1 VKDRNEVCHDNDSR
15 RLRDDRHEQH
25 DTAMKST
32 LEQLYPNT
40 RQILRDMGEW
50 AALGFYEGLDLPW
63 PRSYGLA
70 FRRLYENM
78 EICFRDGALLLP
90 SEPLPRAR
98 TKESHD
104 LWTAESLICDLH
116 HHCGLRLN
124 NTFVEE
130 KKKSFPQHAQFIDAL
145 VADLRTRL
153 PHFGGYTHSNPD
165 IRRVVSEG
173 FDAMERE
180 LDAEIAAVT
189 ALGDKADPGET
200 NLLAALKDYTVGVR
214 AFHSRVA
221 TELRKAA
228 AAASGTRR
236 EELTLIADSLA
247 VCFLKPST
255 TFLQG
260 LLAVNFAWML
270 DGCDSIGRVDQA
282 LGALYEA
289 DIRNKV
295 ITKDF
300 ARRLLDEFFQ
310 AFERFDG
317 WNVQI
322 GGYRPDGG
330 EGYNDLTREIIL
342 ACGRCRFRRP
352 NVAFRVTRKT
362 PDTTLIET
370 LTTLRDGSGRPALYN
385 DDLYVKTLREMD
397 LGLTDEDSREIG
409 FGGCTETMIAG
420 LSNVGSLEGKI
431 NLAKMVELTLHDGC
445 DPMTGKQ
452 EGPHTGRFQEFAD
465 FPEFLGAVKR
475 QIQYATDCFAAHNR
489 SALARRFTQGDPKL
503 YRTFFTRDCVKRRKS
518 FEAGGARYNWA
529 VVSYQGIANLIDSL
543 AAVRKCVFEDKS
555 VTRDELLAALQAD
568 FQGHEN
574 TRDKLKAAPK
584 FGNDDPY
591 VDEVARD
598 VIGYAWN
605 ELYSHETPRGG
616 RYLASCILFATYAE
630 AGKWVG
636 ALPDGRLARTAL
648 TDSVGPVQGRDT
660 HGPTA
665 MLKSVAKLPL
675 SVAVGT
681 PVLNIRFQKQFLA
694 TEKGLRSCADLIRT
708 FFDLGGMQIQVSVL
722 DKAEMLAAQKD
733 PEKHADLIVR
743 IGGYSEYF
751 TKLSRALQDSVIE
764 RTEHGAS
771 T

>member
-1 VKDRNEVCHDNDSR
+1 MKQLL
-15 RLRDDRHEQH
+15 LRAYP
-25 DTAMKST
+25 DTLA
-32 LEQLYPNT
+32 
-40 RQILRDMGEW
+40 RLRDMGEW
-50 AALGFYEGLDLPW
+50 AALGFYEGFELPW

-78 EICFRDGALLLP
+78 EIHFRDGALLLP

-98 TKESHD
+98 TMESHQVGA
-104 LWTAESLICDLH
+104 AESLICDFKH
-116 HHCGLRLN
+116 DCGLRVN
-124 NTFVEE
+124 DRIVEE
-130 KKKSFPQHAQFIDAL
+130 GRTRFPQHGPFLDAL
-145 VADLRTRL
+145 VADLRPRL
-153 PHFGGYTHSNPD
+153 QRFGGYTHSNPD
-165 IRRVVSEG
+165 IRRVVNEG
-173 FDAMERE
+173 FDAMEAE
-180 LDAEIAAVT
+180 LDAEIAAVA

-200 NLLAALKDYTVGVR
+200 NLFAALKDYTIGVR
-214 AFHSRVA
+214 AFHSRVT

-228 AAASGTRR
+228 DAASGTRHG
-236 EELTLIADSLA
+236 ELTLIADSFA
-247 VCFLKPST
+247 NGFLKPST
-255 TFLQG
+255 TFMQG
-260 LLAVNFAWML
+260 ILAVHFAWML
-270 DGCDSIGRVDQA
+270 DGCDSIGRVDQT
-282 LGALYEA
+282 LGHLYET
-289 DIRNKV
+289 DIRNKT
-295 ITKDF
+295 ITRDF
-300 ARRLLDEFFQ
+300 AQRLLDEFFQ
-310 AFERFDG
+310 NFERFNG
-317 WNVQI
+317 WNLQI

-330 EGYNDLTREIIL
+330 EGYNTLTREIIL
-342 ACGRCRFRRP
+342 ACGRCKFGRP

-362 PDTTLIET
+362 PDKALIET
-370 LTTLRDGSGRPALYN
+370 LKTLREGSGRPAIYN
-385 DDLYVKTLREMD
+385 DDLYVKTLKGMD

-409 FGGCTETMIAG
+409 FGGCTETMISG

-431 NLAKMVELTLHDGC
+431 NLAKMVELAMHDGC

-452 EGPHTGRFQEFAD
+452 EGPHAGRFQDFAD
-465 FPEFLGAVKR
+465 FPEFLAAVKR

-489 SALARRFTQGDPKL
+489 SALANRFTKGDPKL

-529 VVSYQGIANLIDSL
+529 VVSYHGIANLIDSL

-568 FQGHEN
+568 FQGHET

-584 FGNDDPY
+584 FGNDDPC
-591 VDEVARD
+591 VDDIARD

-616 RYLASCILFATYAE
+616 RYLASCILFTTYAE

-636 ALPDGRLARTAL
+636 ALPDGRLVGTAL

-675 SVAVGT
+675 WLAVGT

-694 TEKGLRSCADLIRT
+694 TEKGLKACVDLIRT

-722 DKAEMLAAQKD
+722 DKAEMLAAQKE

-764 RTEHGAS
+764 RTEHGGV
-771 T
+771 

>member
-1 VKDRNEVCHDNDSR
+1 MSS
-15 RLRDDRHEQH
+15 LIEQR
-25 DTAMKST
+25 
-32 LEQLYPNT
+32 YPDISE
-40 RQILRDMGEW
+40 ILRDMGEW
-50 AALGFYEGLDLPW
+50 AALGFYEGLELPW

-78 EICFRDGALLLP
+78 EIRFRDGALLLP

-98 TKESHD
+98 TMESHQV
-104 LWTAESLICDLH
+104 WSAESLICDLN

-124 NTFVEE
+124 DKIVEE
-130 KKKSFPQHAQFIDAL
+130 KKTRFPQHGPFLDAL
-145 VADLRTRL
+145 VADLKTRL

-180 LDAEIAAVT
+180 LDAELAAVT
-189 ALGDKADPGET
+189 ALGDKADPGEA
-200 NLLAALKDYTVGVR
+200 NLLAALKDYAIGVR

-221 TELRKAA
+221 GELRKAA
-228 AAASGTRR
+228 DAASGTRR
-236 EELTLIADSLA
+236 GELTLVADSFA
-247 VCFLKPST
+247 ACFLKPST
-255 TFLQG
+255 TFVQG
-260 LLAVNFAWML
+260 ILAVHFAWML

-282 LGALYEA
+282 LGPLYEA
-289 DIRNKV
+289 DIGNRV
-295 ITKDF
+295 ITQAF
-300 ARRLLDEFFQ
+300 ARRLLDEFLQ
-310 AFERFDG
+310 DFERYNG

-330 EGYNDLTREIIL
+330 EGYNTLTREIIL
-342 ACGRCRFRRP
+342 ACGRNKFRRP

-362 PDTTLIET
+362 PDKALIET
-370 LTTLRDGSGRPALYN
+370 LKTLREGSGRPALYN
-385 DDLYVKTLREMD
+385 DDLYVKTLKEMD

-420 LSNVGSLEGKI
+420 LSNVGSLEGHI
-431 NLAKMVELTLHDGC
+431 NLAKRVELALHDGC

-452 EGPHTGRFQEFAD
+452 EGPHTGRFQDFAD
-465 FPEFLGAVKR
+465 FPAFLGAVKR
-475 QIQYATDCFAAHNR
+475 QIQYATDCFAAHSR
-489 SALARRFTQGDPKL
+489 SALTRRFKEGDPKL

-543 AAVRKCVFEDKS
+543 AAVRKCVFEDRTVS
-555 VTRDELLAALQAD
+555 HDELLAALQVD
-568 FQGHEN
+568 FQGHET

-584 FGNDDPY
+584 FGNDAPY
-591 VDEVARD
+591 VDDIARD
-598 VIGYAWN
+598 AIGYAWN

-616 RYLASCILFATYAE
+616 RYLPSCILFATYAE

-636 ALPDGRLARTAL
+636 ALPDGRPASTAL

-665 MLKSVAKLPL
+665 MLKSVAELPL
-675 SVAVGT
+675 WLAVGT

-694 TEKGLRSCADLIRT
+694 TEKGLKWCADLIRT

-722 DKAEMLAAQKD
+722 DRAEMLAAQRE
-733 PEKHADLIVR
+733 PEQHADLIVR

-751 TKLSRALQDSVIE
+751 TKLSRPLQDSVIE
-764 RTEHGAS
+764 RTEHGGV
-771 T
+771 

>member
-1 VKDRNEVCHDNDSR
+1 VNGKIAEER
-15 RLRDDRHEQH
+15 
-25 DTAMKST
+25 ST
-32 LEQLYPNT
+32 Q
-40 RQILRDMGEW
+40 
-50 AALGFYEGLDLPW
+50 
-63 PRSYGLA
+63 
-70 FRRLYENM
+70 
-78 EICFRDGALLLP
+78 
-90 SEPLPRAR
+90 
-98 TKESHD
+98 
-104 LWTAESLICDLH
+104 
-116 HHCGLRLN
+116 
-124 NTFVEE
+124 
-130 KKKSFPQHAQFIDAL
+130 FPQHGPFLDGL
-145 VADLRTRL
+145 VADLTTRL

-165 IRRVVSEG
+165 IRRVLSEG

-189 ALGDKADPGET
+189 TLGDKTDPGET
-200 NLLAALKDYTVGVR
+200 NLLAALKDYTTGVR
-214 AFHSRVA
+214 AFHSRTTA
-221 TELRKAA
+221 ELRKAA
-228 AAASGTRR
+228 EAATGARR
-236 EELTLIADSLA
+236 GELTLIADGFA
-247 VCFLKPST
+247 VCFLKPCA

-260 LLAVNFAWML
+260 LLAVNFTWIL

-295 ITKDF
+295 ITRDF

-310 AFERFDG
+310 AFERYNG
-317 WNVQI
+317 WNLQV

-330 EGYNDLTREIIL
+330 EGYNALTREIIL
-342 ACGRCRFRRP
+342 ACGRNRLRRP

-362 PDTTLIET
+362 PDKALIET
-370 LTTLRDGSGRPALYN
+370 LKVLRDGSGRPALYN
-385 DDLYVKTLREMD
+385 DDLYVETLKAMD

-409 FGGCTETMIAG
+409 FGGCTETMVAG
-420 LSNVGSLEGKI
+420 LSNVGSLEGSV
-431 NLAKMVELTLHDGC
+431 NLAKMVELAMHDGR
-445 DPMTGKQ
+445 DPLSGKQ
-452 EGPHTGRFQEFAD
+452 AGPHTGRFLDFAD

-475 QIQYATDCFAAHNR
+475 QIQYATDCFAAHSN
-489 SALARRFTQGDPKL
+489 SALAKRCMKGDPKL
-503 YRTFFTRDCVKRRKS
+503 YRTFFTRDCVRRRKS

-543 AAVRKCVFEDKS
+543 AAVRKCVFDDRS
-555 VTRDELLAALQAD
+555 VSREELLAALQAD
-568 FQGHEN
+568 FQGHEA
-574 TRDKLKAAPK
+574 TRGRLKAAPK
-584 FGNDDPY
+584 FGNDDGY
-591 VDEVARD
+591 VDEIARD
-598 VIGYAWN
+598 VIAYAWG

-636 ALPDGRLARTAL
+636 TLPDGRLAWTAL

-675 SVAVGT
+675 RLAAGT

-694 TEKGLRSCADLIRT
+694 TEKGLRSCADLIRA

-722 DKAEMLAAQKD
+722 DKAEMLAAQKE
-733 PEKHADLIVR
+733 PEKHTDLIVR

-764 RTEHGAS
+764 RTEHH
-771 T
+771 